1 MTPEVSRADFLETLE
16 ACRFEE
22 AMGLG
27 YRWNRAEFN
36 RAFLKVS
43 SRWAADSDVRIELNK
58 ARNVLLA
65 EDDRARGIRLFGLS
79 EFDVA
84 RECLERAA
92 AGSEGNLDYHWLGR
106 TLLELGQTKAA
117 VEQFTKAVK
126 VSESANDLLWLGSAL
141 VTLDLRTDALVPFAR
156 AVEIRGEAA
165 DHLWY
170 GKTLTELGHPRKAVR
185 SLRLAVSGRGSPE
198 DISWLGRAL
207 AAAGAKRK
215 AVVEL
220 SKVASL
226 RGWADDWYWL
236 GRTLAEIKR
245 GAEAI
250 PPLRKA
256 VATRGTADDVHWLG
270 RALFEAGL
278 KEEAITY
285 LEQAVEERGNGDD
298 QHWLGSALLDAERF
312 SEAWVIL
319 REAVELRD
327 GGVDHYLAGVAL
339 ENLGRRADA
348 ASHFREAVER
358 RGSAADCFELGKCL
372 YGLKNRDEAFL
383 MFQRALQLR
392 RDPLYAHWA
401 GRLLLEGGASQE
413 ALPLLVEAFR
423 ERNGTIDLLLLKQCM
438 GNALAEATHLLSTDR
453 LLSAERLF
461 KRVSALGTGLP
472 EFSEQTSEAQAGC
485 QTARRQLGRF
495 RTVDDNLKI
504 FEKRDLNSVITA
516 RPTTGAEIQTG
527 ELSTVDGCEWLEAT
541 LPDGSIGF
549 ILLSTARIA
558 DDAAPVTPEQDAAT
572 DAEQVSAENN
582 SARLGAT
589 QELHVQ
595 PVPPYARFTA
605 QLIGSGVLLSV
616 FAFELADGATRHQWN
631 AVPFTSLVLICGC
644 VVAAI
649 AQRTWRRVVTIE
661 RDDVSRRRHR
671 RLLLAG
677 SVISVGMLAG
687 AVLVGIVI
695 AQNRT
700 EAAQLSADL
709 KRMAEVGDRVSK
721 ARTAVGSTM
730 ESYVKMY
737 EAIEPDVQDFE
748 ATLQRLKSELGI
760 YDSKFPSQHETTA
773 KSIVGIE
780 TGMHRA
786 TLLKQQIEVAK
797 KISDLPPL
805 EMSQVW
811 REQMLPLLTQED
823 NLDKAK

>member
-1 MTPEVSRADFLETLE
+1 MTPEISRADFLETLE

-22 AMGLG
+22 AMGLD

-43 SRWAADSDVRIELNK
+43 ARWAADSDVRIELNK

-65 EDDRARGIRLFGLS
+65 EDDRARGIRLFGLR

-92 AGSEGNLDYHWLGR
+92 AGSEANLDYHWLGR

-141 VTLDLRTDALVPFAR
+141 VTLGLRTDALVQFAR

-245 GAEAI
+245 GVEAI

-256 VATRGTADDVHWLG
+256 VSTRGTADDLHWLG

-285 LEQAVEERGNGDD
+285 LEQAVQERGNGDD
-298 QHWLGSALLDAERF
+298 QHWLGSALLNAERF
-312 SEAWVIL
+312 SEAL
-319 REAVELRD
+319 GHLEEAVELRD

-372 YGLKNRDEAFL
+372 YGLKNRDEALL

-401 GRLLLEGGASQE
+401 GRVLLEGGASQE
-413 ALPLLVEAFR
+413 ALPFLAEAFR
-423 ERNGTIDLLLLKQCM
+423 GRNGTIDLLLLKQCM
-438 GNALAEATHLLSTDR
+438 ANTLAEAAHLLSTDR

-461 KRVSALGTGLP
+461 KRVAVLGTGLP
-472 EFSEQTSEAQAGC
+472 ELSEQTSEAQAGC
-485 QTARRQLGRF
+485 QRARRQLGKF
-495 RTVDDNLKI
+495 TTVDDSLRL
-504 FEKRDLNSVITA
+504 FEKRDLNSTIAAPLTA
-516 RPTTGAEIQTG
+516 GTEVQTG
-527 ELSTVDGCEWLEAT
+527 ELSTVDGYEWLEAT
-541 LPDGSIGF
+541 LQDGSIGF
-549 ILLSTARIA
+549 ILLSTDRIV

-572 DAEQVSAENN
+572 DAEQVSAENY
-582 SARLGAT
+582 SARLVAT
-589 QELHVQ
+589 QELHEQ

-605 QLIGSGVLLSV
+605 QLIGSCVLLSV
-616 FAFELADGATRHQWN
+616 FAFELADGAIRHQWN
-631 AVPFTSLVLICGC
+631 ARFTSLVFICGC

-695 AQNRT
+695 GQNRT

-721 ARTAVGSTM
+721 ARTAVGSTI

-737 EAIEPDVQDFE
+737 EAIEPDVQDLE

-760 YDSKFPSQHETTA
+760 YDSKFPSQHEATA

-780 TGMHRA
+780 TGIHRA